1 LRFVKINIA
10 NLTIKFWYKINQ
22 KFMNKEIK
30 DIIIIGA
37 GPIGLACG
45 IEAQKKGLDYL
56 IFDKGCLV
64 NSLYRYPM
72 NMTFFSTS
80 DKLEIGGVP
89 FISHN
94 PKPTRSE
101 ALEYYRRVSAHW
113 KLPLHLYEQ
122 INTISQQNDLFDI
135 GTDKDTYRSRKI
147 IIASGFYDLPYL
159 LEVPGEHLS
168 KVLHYYKEAHP
179 FFGMNVA
186 VVGAAN
192 SAVDVA
198 LELYRKGAQSVT
210 MIVRESE
217 IGQNVKYWSRPDID
231 NRIKEGSINA
241 YFNSQIEEITET
253 EVRFISP
260 QGEKRIKNDFVL
272 AMTGY
277 KPNFE
282 LLESLGI
289 QFHKDEYRTPIYDPK
304 TMQSSAAGV
313 YLAGVVCGGLKTNKW
328 FIENSRDHAP
338 LIVEDIL
345 NN

>member
-1 LRFVKINIA
+1 MSKKKLDV
-10 NLTIKFWYKINQ
+10 
-22 KFMNKEIK
+22 
-30 DIIIIGA
+30 IIVGA
-37 GPIGLACG
+37 GPIGMACG
-45 IEAQKKGLDYL
+45 IEAQKKGLSYL

-80 DKLEIGGVP
+80 EKLEIGGVP

-101 ALEYYRRVSAHW
+101 ALEYYRRVSTHW
-113 KLPLHLYEQ
+113 KLPLRLYEQ
-122 INTISQQNDLFDI
+122 ITQVNTNGDGFNIITNKGNYQA
-135 GTDKDTYRSRKI
+135 KKI
-147 IIASGFYDLPYL
+147 IVATGFYDFPYL
-159 LEVPGEHLS
+159 LDVPGEQLP

-179 FFGMNVA
+179 FFGMNVV

-198 LELYRKGAQSVT
+198 LELYRKGAKTVT
-210 MIVRESE
+210 MIIREAE
-217 IGQNVKYWSRPDID
+217 IGQNVKYWSKPDIV
-231 NRIKEGSINA
+231 NRIKEGSIKA
-241 YFNSQIEEITET
+241 YFKSQIDKITET
-253 EVRFISP
+253 EVYFTTP
-260 QGEKRIKNDFVL
+260 QGRESVENDFVL

-282 LLESLGI
+282 LLESLGVEFD
-289 QFHKDEYRTPIYDPK
+289 QDEYRTPIYDSD
-304 TMQSSAAGV
+304 TMKSSAEGV

-338 LIVEDIL
+338 LIIEDIASL
-345 NN
+345 CI